1 VFSGREI
8 VNLLL
13 PLLVQLGKLTFTR
26 TSWLHQ
32 KKVLGL
38 TLVGSNVFTLFI
50 STRTLTLVMLL
61 KIARLS
67 LLSTRL
73 P

>member
-1 VFSGREI
+1 MFSGREI
-8 VNLLL
+8 ANLLL
-13 PLLVQLGKLTFTR
+13 PLLVQLGKLMFTR
-26 TSWLHQ
+26 TSWLLQ
-32 KKVLGL
+32 RKVLGL

-50 STRTLTLVMLL
+50 LTRTLTLVMSL